1 MTEAYDKDNIFAKI
15 LRGEIP
21 SHRVYEDDD
30 TVAFMDVM
38 PQGTGHALVLTK
50 APSRNLLDADPAVL
64 GRLMETVQKIARAV
78 KEAFEADGVMV
89 IQYNEAP
96 AGQTIFHLHVHV
108 IPRFAGVPLKPHT
121 GDDGGPAGS
130 GHQRREGAP
139 RAGVAGAPLPREIPQ
154 RSCHR
159 RAGCARLVG
168 VTPSGAPPMTPRLKL
183 ADAAPAAI
191 NALRALSAY
200 VKSSGLEDSL
210 MRLVEIRASQINGCA
225 NCLHMHT
232 ADARKAGESEERI
245 YLLSAWHESNLYT
258 PRERAALAWTEAL
271 TLLPQ
276 THAPDAAYEQA
287 AAQFSPTELVDLSLL
302 IGAINTWNRLAV
314 GFRVVHPNDLPR
326 KAAKAA

>member
-1 MTEAYDKDNIFAKI
+1 
-15 LRGEIP
+15 
-21 SHRVYEDDD
+21 
-30 TVAFMDVM
+30 
-38 PQGTGHALVLTK
+38 
-50 APSRNLLDADPAVL
+50 
-64 GRLMETVQKIARAV
+64 
-78 KEAFEADGVMV
+78 
-89 IQYNEAP
+89 
-96 AGQTIFHLHVHV
+96 
-108 IPRFAGVPLKPHT
+108 
-121 GDDGGPAGS
+121 
-130 GHQRREGAP
+130 
-139 RAGVAGAPLPREIPQ
+139 
-154 RSCHR
+154 
-159 RAGCARLVG
+159 
-168 VTPSGAPPMTPRLKL
+168 MTPRLKL

-191 NALRALSAY
+191 NALLALSGY
-200 VKSSGLEDSL
+200 VKTSGLEDSL

-287 AAQFSPTELVDLSLL
+287 AAQFSPTELVNLSLL

-314 GFRVVHPNDLPR
+314 GFRVVHPNDVPR